1 MAASGRG
8 TAQASWLE
16 LFFDL
21 VAVAGVA
28 LIAHL
33 LHGAPDLADVGL
45 YALLFLAFWTAWVCF
60 TLYAYVADEDTRART
75 VLAAMFGMAV
85 MAAAVPGVHEG
96 DDQQARVFALAYIL
110 TRGLANRA
118 WQHRRQILVDRPAA
132 QMSLGVIP
140 WIVSICAHIPSGT
153 GSGRWVSPS
162 TCTSPSWSPHAA
174 SSSARRPAG
183 GATTGTPGRAR
194 SASACRRAS
203 SAASRRPHVPS
214 GPFLM
219 PAIVGGRCCRARHS
233 TRAWP
238 NGALR
243 KEIDGSSVSR
253 STTTLPVLG
262 VAGPSFT

>member
-118 WQHRRQILVDRPAA
+118 WQYRRQILVDRPAA

-140 WIVSICAHIPSGT
+140 WIVSIWAHDPVRYWLWALGITLDLYVTFVVSARGIVERQAAH
-153 GSGRWVSPS
+153 GRRDDRHSRPGAVGLGLSARFLGRFPAAPC
-162 TCTSPSWSPHAA
+162 TQRPLPDAGDRRRQVLPCTSFDLSVAKWS
-174 SSSARRPAG
+174 
-183 GATTGTPGRAR
+183 RAK
-194 SASACRRAS
+194 
-203 SAASRRPHVPS
+203 
-214 GPFLM
+214 G
-219 PAIVGGRCCRARHS
+219 
-233 TRAWP
+233 
-238 NGALR
+238 N
-243 KEIDGSSVSR
+243 
-253 STTTLPVLG
+253 
-262 VAGPSFT
+262 